1 MRISTTQTKQPI
13 TLTPDGDVTLHRL
26 VETTIDID
34 ALTNT
39 ESIIYHYDKVSFN
52 TPYTATLQS
61 QLESNFDTWFKY
73 GLADEK
79 RIADRETKL
88 KQVRVLINEGKQPEV
103 NASLE
108 LRNTVSFVA
117 LMELHMIIFDLSMEI
132 ENLKAQI
139 APQA

>member
-1 MRISTTQTKQPI
+1 MRTSTTQTKQPI
-13 TLTPDGDVTLHRL
+13 ILNLNGDVTLHRL

-39 ESIIYHYDKVSFN
+39 ESTIYHYDKVSFN
-52 TPYTATLQS
+52 VPYTATLQS
-61 QLESNFDTWFKY
+61 QLESNFDTWFAY
-73 GLADEK
+73 GLAEEK
-79 RIADRETKL
+79 RTIDRETKL

-108 LRNTVSFVA
+108 LRNTVSFEA